1 MNSKIKMFV
10 FLVAIGFSSSMLF
23 TMIWDNYGHCIENGM
38 IPDFTDNHNCI
49 ELGTPS
55 AFGDIEKPDLEFSI

>member
-10 FLVAIGFSSSMLF
+10 FLVAIGFGSSILF

-38 IPDFTDNHNCI
+38 MPDFSDKNNCI
-49 ELGTPS
+49 EFGTPS
-55 AFGDIEKPDLEFSI
+55 AFGDSEKLDLGFNT

>member
-10 FLVAIGFSSSMLF
+10 FLVALGFGSSMLF
-23 TMIWDNYGHCIENGM
+23 TMIWENYGHCIENGM
-38 IPDFTDNHNCI
+38 MPDFTDKNNCI

-55 AFGDIEKPDLEFSI
+55 AFGETEKPDLVVST